1 MTTLVASEHHLR
13 IFRPEVDATCRTH
26 QNQGKIMSAPRH
38 PPVTNQAFVNLP
50 GRKSRLKT
58 ANIIRRI
65 REHARSHAEQ
75 PSERGKER
83 SGSVKL
89 YAIWKDHGRMMPWF
103 ARSRL
108 RLLRPPMRVG
118 IFPWLL
124 IQLHRTPMVETMPSL
139 ESLWENVH
147 AKGDRN
153 HHT

>member
-75 PSERGKER
+75 PSERGKGEVGVGEVVCNLE
-83 SGSVKL
+83 GSRKDDAVVCPQPTPAAPTSDESRYFSL
-89 YAIWKDHGRMMPWF
+89 AVGSTSSYANGRDN
-103 ARSRL
+103 A
-108 RLLRPPMRVG
+108 
-118 IFPWLL
+118 
-124 IQLHRTPMVETMPSL
+124 
-139 ESLWENVH
+139 
-147 AKGDRN
+147 
-153 HHT
+153 